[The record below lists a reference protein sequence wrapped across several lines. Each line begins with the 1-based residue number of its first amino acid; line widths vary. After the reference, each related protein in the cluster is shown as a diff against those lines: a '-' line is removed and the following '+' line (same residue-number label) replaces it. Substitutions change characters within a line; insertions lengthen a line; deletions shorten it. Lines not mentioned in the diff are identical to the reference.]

1 MKIYSRLK
9 NIADQLF
16 SKHLL
21 VTNTSLGIF
30 FLGLGDAIQQN
41 IEKKLYLG
49 KEYETKRTRN
59 MMVSGS
65 IFGVAGHYWYQFL
78 DRKFP
83 GTTVRHVAKKLLL
96 EMAIGPPVFFG
107 FFLAIGY
114 LEGKPVKSSVEE
126 FKKNALVICAADWA
140 VYAPLQAVNFFYVH
154 PKYRLLYVC
163 VLCLA
168 YDVFMSY
175 ILHKEDNMRLHGR
188 KE

>member
-1 MKIYSRLK
+1 
-9 NIADQLF
+9 
-16 SKHLL
+16 
-21 VTNTSLGIF
+21 
-30 FLGLGDAIQQN
+30 
-41 IEKKLYLG
+41 
-49 KEYETKRTRN
+49 

-126 FKKNALVICAADWA
+126 FKKNALVICA
-140 VYAPLQAVNFFYVH
+140 VSNNLTQQSPMSPISHVCYAAIMCF
-154 PKYRLLYVC
+154 
-163 VLCLA
+163 VL
-168 YDVFMSY
+168 
-175 ILHKEDNMRLHGR
+175 
-188 KE
+188 